1 MMQHDQEVRPVFSQ
15 PVRQVTLMLIALG
28 LSGFGAFV
36 ALPRVLPV
44 FQANP
49 YLNGFILFVFVI
61 GVLACFYQVYQL
73 IVSVRWI
80 ERFAAGRMDAG
91 MTAPQLLA
99 PLASLLRAR
108 GAPKPWAPTAVA
120 LR

>member
-73 IVSVRWI
+73 IV
-80 ERFAAGRMDAG
+80 
-91 MTAPQLLA
+91 
-99 PLASLLRAR
+99 
-108 GAPKPWAPTAVA
+108 
-120 LR
+120 